1 MADITYIPIRQLYPH
16 PDNPRKELGDL
27 SELAASI
34 KENGV
39 YQNLTV
45 IPGHYLNS
53 REYIAKCVDEGGD
66 AAAAAAAW
74 TPKAVWSSEDY
85 TIIIGHRRAEA
96 AQQAGLYELP
106 CAIVEMDEREQ
117 MQTMM
122 IENAAIQSF
131 TNQIQIV
138 KTDSFCKIVVQ
149 LIDGLGAN
157 PCCTCKFA
165 LCHPSFAEAGRQQ
178 NSNHSLL
185 SPFTE
190 ILADMYP
197 ACLHF
202 GRKLHISGVF
212 SDFR

>member
-1 MADITYIPIRQLYPH
+1 MIRIKLKAVLAEKGIKQKDLVEMTGIRQPTLSGMNNNSVKHIPLDVLDKLCTVLDCQPADLLEFVPDENEKARTLDASGQERLFLARLVHGLRDAPH
-16 PDNPRKELGDL
+16 LFDPTLRVGFSHDEVIQFAVKG
-27 SELAASI
+27 LANEVEIIQA
-34 KENGV
+34 
-39 YQNLTV
+39 
-45 IPGHYLNS
+45 
-53 REYIAKCVDEGGD
+53 D
-66 AAAAAAAW
+66 A
-74 TPKAVWSSEDY
+74 
-85 TIIIGHRRAEA
+85 
-96 AQQAGLYELP
+96 L
-106 CAIVEMDEREQ
+106 
-117 MQTMM
+117 
-122 IENAAIQSF
+122 
-131 TNQIQIV
+131 
-138 KTDSFCKIVVQ
+138 CKIVVQ

-165 LCHPSFAEAGRQQ
+165 LCHPPFAEAGRQQ

>member
-1 MADITYIPIRQLYPH
+1 MQEEIEHKTVNFAISTAKLSARTLLRGAQFFLRQYDKSASQGKQSMKRLIRQ
-16 PDNPRKELGDL
+16 NR
-27 SELAASI
+27 
-34 KENGV
+34 GV
-39 YQNLTV
+39 TNLEIEKTG
-45 IPGHYLNS
+45 I
-53 REYIAKCVDEGGD
+53 
-66 AAAAAAAW
+66 
-74 TPKAVWSSEDY
+74 
-85 TIIIGHRRAEA
+85 
-96 AQQAGLYELP
+96 QA
-106 CAIVEMDEREQ
+106 
-117 MQTMM
+117 
-122 IENAAIQSF
+122 
-131 TNQIQIV
+131 
-138 KTDSFCKIVVQ
+138 DSLCKIVVQ

-165 LCHPSFAEAGRQQ
+165 LCHPPFAEAGRQQ